1 MKVAVRSLCEFAAR
15 SGGLEHRYTP
25 SPTAEEGIRGHKTLQ
40 SRRGD
45 RYEAEYLLEGEYG
58 GIELRGR
65 ADGGYLPGPGTPL
78 LEEIKTHRG
87 DLSRVG
93 PGQQALHWAQ
103 LKVYGALLC
112 QRDDRQ
118 KVRLRLVY
126 YDVAKDQETPLEETW
141 SAEALN
147 LFIVDLCSRYQA
159 WHQQEEQHRWS
170 RDQALMALG
179 FPYPDFR
186 PNQRQ
191 LSETVYKG
199 VCTSRTL
206 LMEAPTG
213 IGKTLGVVFPSL
225 AAMPR
230 RDIDRLFVLTART
243 TGRQLILDSLRLLNP
258 NATLPLRI
266 LELTARDKACEH
278 PDKACHGESC
288 PLADGFFDRLPAAR
302 QAAAECRWLDRE
314 AVQHLAAEHRICPY
328 YLAQE
333 MARWCDIVVG
343 DVNHYFDQQAL
354 LHGLTRQNEW
364 QVVPLIDEAHNLIDR
379 ARSMYSAQLSQAT
392 FREVSRNA
400 PAPLTKSFRGVQRAW
415 RRLIDAHIETDRLA
429 PQEPQRLQLAE
440 VPTEL
445 NGSLLRLVGD
455 LTDYMTENPV
465 DTELQRVLFD
475 TIGFMKLAEQFG
487 DHSLCTLSVTA
498 AGSQGKRRRI
508 NASLA
513 LENLIPADFLKD
525 RFSLARSSILF
536 SATLNPG
543 RYYQDLLGL
552 PQTSLWQTV
561 SSPFTASQIRLRTL
575 DISTRFRDR
584 AASVQPIAEAI
595 QVQYVTEPGNY
606 LVYLS
611 SFAYLEQICAS
622 FSQHNPDIPVA
633 IQHSGMSE
641 EERLA
646 FISRFRCERGL
657 VGFAVLGG
665 AFSEGIDLPGDAL
678 VGVFVATLGL
688 PPNNSFNE
696 QLAKRLQTRFGR
708 GYAYTYLYPG
718 IRKVIQAAGR
728 LIRTPEDSGVIHLI
742 DDRFNKPEISALL
755 PDWWRDSQP

>member
-1 MKVAVRSLCEFAAR
+1 MKVAVRSLCELAAR
-15 SGGLEHRYTP
+15 SGGLEYRYTP
-25 SPTAEEGIRGHKTLQ
+25 SPNADEGIRGHKTLQ
-40 SRRGD
+40 KRRGTD
-45 RYEAEYLLEGEYG
+45 YEPEYLLEGECE
-58 GIELRGR
+58 GIQLRGR
-65 ADGGYLPGPGTPL
+65 ADGYQAGEPAPL

-93 PGQQALHWAQ
+93 EGQQALHWAQ

-112 QRDDRQ
+112 NRDHLAE
-118 KVRLRLVY
+118 VRLRLVY
-126 YDVAKDQETPLEETW
+126 YDVAKDLETPLDECW
-141 SAEALN
+141 SAADLN
-147 LFIVDLCSRYQA
+147 GFLNDLCLRYRA
-159 WHQQEEQHRWS
+159 WHQQEEEHRHS
-170 RDQALMALG
+170 RDQALLALK
-179 FPYPDFR
+179 FPYADFR
-186 PNQRQ
+186 PNQRH

-230 RDIDRLFVLTART
+230 RELDRLFLLTART
-243 TGRQLILDSLRLLNP
+243 TGRQLILDSLKLLNRD
-258 NATLPLRI
+258 ATLPLRI

-302 QAAAECRWLDRE
+302 QAATELRWLDRE
-314 AVQHLAAEHRICPY
+314 AVQRLAAEHRICPY

-333 MARWCDIVVG
+333 MARWCDLVVG

-354 LHGLTRQNEW
+354 LHGLSRQNEW
-364 QVVPLIDEAHNLIDR
+364 RVVPLIDEAHNLIDR
-379 ARSMYSAQLSQAT
+379 ARSMYSADLSQWLFKEAA
-392 FREVSRNA
+392 RNA
-400 PAPLTKSFRGVQRAW
+400 PEALSKSFRGVQRAW
-415 RRLIDAHIETDRLA
+415 RKLVDAHIDTESL
-429 PQEPQRLQLAE
+429 PSQEPRRLQLTE

-455 LTDYMTENPV
+455 LTEYMTDNPV
-465 DTELQRVLFD
+465 EPELQRVLFD

-487 DHSLCTLSVTA
+487 DHSLCTLTVS
-498 AGSQGKRRRI
+498 AGKAQGKRRRI
-508 NASLA
+508 SASLA
-513 LENLIPADFLKD
+513 LENLIPADFLKE
-525 RFSLARSSILF
+525 RFALAHSSVMF

-552 PQTSLWQTV
+552 PETSLWQTV
-561 SSPFTASQIRLRTL
+561 ASPFSSSQIDLHTL

-584 AASVQPIAEAI
+584 AASVAPICADI
-595 QVQYVTEPGNY
+595 QTQYRAEPGNY

-611 SFAYLEQICAS
+611 SFAYLEQIS
-622 FSQHNPDIPVA
+622 TRFTQQNPDIA
-633 IQHSGMSE
+633 IAVQHSGMSE

-646 FISRFRCERGL
+646 FIERFRSERGL

-688 PPNNSFNE
+688 PPNNEFQE
-696 QLAKRLQTRFGR
+696 QLAKQMQLRFGQ

-728 LIRTPEDSGVIHLI
+728 LIRTPEDRGVIHLI
-742 DDRFNKPEISALL
+742 DDRFRKPDIRALL
-755 PDWWRDSQP
+755 PTWWFKN

>member
-25 SPTAEEGIRGHKTLQ
+25 SPSADEGIRGHKTLQ
-40 SRRGD
+40 SRRGAE
-45 RYEAEYLLEGEYG
+45 YEPEYLLEGICE
-58 GIELRGR
+58 GISLRGR
-65 ADGGYLPGPGTPL
+65 ADGYLATKPEPL

-93 PGQQALHWAQ
+93 AGQQQLHWAQ

-112 QRDDRQ
+112 QRDQ
-118 KVRLRLVY
+118 LTQVRLRLVY
-126 YDVAKDQETPLEETW
+126 FDLSRDQESPLEELW
-141 SAEALN
+141 SAQALS
-147 LFIVDLCSRYQA
+147 LFLVELCQRYLE
-159 WHQQEEQHRWS
+159 WHRQEQQHRES
-170 RDQALMALG
+170 RDNRLLQLG

-199 VCTSRTL
+199 ICTARTL

-213 IGKTLGVVFPSL
+213 IGKTLGVVFPAL

-230 RDIDRLFVLTART
+230 RQIDRLFLLTART
-243 TGRQLILDSLRLLNP
+243 TGRQLILDGLKQLNA
-258 NATLPLRI
+258 ATDAPLPLRI

-278 PDKACHGESC
+278 PDKACHAECC
-288 PLADGFFDRLPAAR
+288 PLADGFFDRLPQAR
-302 QAAAECRWLDRE
+302 QAAVDQRWLDRE
-314 AVQHLAAEHRICPY
+314 SLQTIASVHQICPY

-333 MARWCDIVVG
+333 MARWSDVVVG
-343 DVNHYFDQQAL
+343 DVNHFFDQQAL

-379 ARSMYSAQLSQAT
+379 ARSMYSAELSQWSFSEAA
-392 FREVSRNA
+392 RNA
-400 PAPLTKSFRGVQRAW
+400 PASLKKTFRGVQRAW
-415 RRLIDAHIETDRLA
+415 RKLIDTHLDIDSLG
-429 PQEPQRLQLAE
+429 QESRRLQLAE

-455 LTDYMTENPV
+455 LTEYMTDNPV
-465 DTELQRVLFD
+465 EPELQRILFD
-475 TIGFMKLAEQFG
+475 TIAFMKLAEQFA
-487 DHSLCTLSVTA
+487 DHSLCSLEVSNQSKRRSPKATLS
-498 AGSQGKRRRI
+498 
-508 NASLA
+508 
-513 LENLIPADFLKD
+513 LENLIPADFLKQ
-525 RFSLARSSILF
+525 RFRSARASVLF

-552 PQTSLWQTV
+552 PENSLWQSV
-561 SSPFTASQIRLRTL
+561 PSPFSSSQLTLRTL

-584 AASVQPIAEAI
+584 AASVLPIVGDI
-595 QVQYVTEPGNY
+595 RDQYRAQPGNY

-611 SFAYLEQICAS
+611 SFAYLEQISAS
-622 FSQHNPDIPVA
+622 FMEQNPDTPVA
-633 IQHSGMSE
+633 IQHAGMSE
-641 EERLA
+641 LERLA
-646 FISRFRCERGL
+646 FIERFRVERGL

-665 AFSEGIDLPGDAL
+665 VFSEGIDLPGDAL
-678 VGVFVATLGL
+678 VGVFIATLGL
-688 PPNNSFNE
+688 PPNNDFQE
-696 QLAKRLQTRFGR
+696 QLAKQMQRRFGQ

-728 LIRTPEDSGVIHLI
+728 LIRTPQDQGVIHLI
-742 DDRFNKPEISALL
+742 DDRFRRPEIRALL
-755 PDWWRDSQP
+755 PDWWNENS

>member
-25 SPTAEEGIRGHKTLQ
+25 SPSADEGIRGHKTLQ
-40 SRRGD
+40 KRRGTD
-45 RYEAEYLLEGEYG
+45 YEPEYLLEGECE
-58 GIELRGR
+58 GIQLRGR
-65 ADGGYLPGPGTPL
+65 ADGYQADPTPL

-112 QRDDRQ
+112 QRDDPSE
-118 KVRLRLVY
+118 VRLRLVY
-126 YDVAKDQETPLEETW
+126 YDVAKDQETPLEERW
-141 SAEALN
+141 SSGALSEF
-147 LFIVDLCSRYQA
+147 LIDLCRRYRA
-159 WHQQEEQHRWS
+159 WHRQEEDHRQF
-170 RDQALMALG
+170 RDQALMALS

-213 IGKTLGVVFPSL
+213 IGKTLGVVFPAL

-230 RDIDRLFVLTART
+230 RDIDRLFLLTART
-243 TGRQLILDSLRLLNP
+243 TGRQLILDSLRMLDGDSS
-258 NATLPLRI
+258 LPLRI

-302 QAAAECRWLDRE
+302 QAAAELRWLDRE
-314 AVQHLAAEHRICPY
+314 AVQQLAAQHKICPY

-333 MARWCDIVVG
+333 MARWCDLVVG

-379 ARSMYSAQLSQAT
+379 ARSMYSAKLSQSA
-392 FREVSRNA
+392 FREVARSA
-400 PAPLTKSFRGVQRAW
+400 PDSLSKAFRAVQRAW
-415 RRLIDAHIETDRLA
+415 RKLINAHFDEETLPADDPR
-429 PQEPQRLQLAE
+429 RVQLPE

-455 LTDYMTENPV
+455 LTEYMTDNPV
-465 DTELQRVLFD
+465 DPELQRVLFD
-475 TIGFMKLAEQFG
+475 SIGFMKLAEQFG

-498 AGSQGKRRRI
+498 GRQQGKRRRI
-508 NASLA
+508 SASLA

-525 RFSLARSSILF
+525 RFALARSSVLF

-552 PQTSLWQTV
+552 PESSLWQTV
-561 SSPFTASQIRLRTL
+561 ASPFSSSQIDLQAL

-584 AASVQPIAEAI
+584 VASVAPICADI
-595 QVQYVTEPGNY
+595 QAQYRAEPGNY

-611 SFAYLEQICAS
+611 SFAYLEQVSAH
-622 FSQHNPDIPVA
+622 FTRQNPDIPVA

-646 FISRFRCERGL
+646 FIERFRSERGL

-688 PPNNSFNE
+688 PPNNDFQE
-696 QLAKRLQTRFGR
+696 QLAKQMQIRFGQ
-708 GYAYTYLYPG
+708 GYNYTYLYPG

-728 LIRTPEDSGVIHLI
+728 LIRTPEDRGVIHLI
-742 DDRFNKPEISALL
+742 DDRFRKPDIRALL
-755 PDWWRDSQP
+755 PAWWFKA